1 MKKIIFTIMTL
12 FVFTSSVNA
21 YDLTISNLQDD
32 SASNT
37 YTYKLNVYKA
47 TGAYQYIYNNNESYI
62 VFDATGNTTFTLQ
75 NNEMIIIKN
84 LPESLFQ
91 IEQIPNNKYITYT
104 NDKKIN
110 TLSSNTKET
119 TEITFNNKTK
129 SASNP
134 NTGTKETI
142 ILITVTIT
150 ISFLLYL
157 KNKKIKRYY

>member
-1 MKKIIFTIMTL
+1 MKKIIFTIITL

-75 NNEMIIIKN
+75 NNGNDYNKKLTWIIISN
-84 LPESLFQ
+84 R
-91 IEQIPNNKYITYT
+91 T
-104 NDKKIN
+104 NSKQ
-110 TLSSNTKET
+110 
-119 TEITFNNKTK
+119 
-129 SASNP
+129 
-134 NTGTKETI
+134 
-142 ILITVTIT
+142 
-150 ISFLLYL
+150 
-157 KNKKIKRYY
+157 